1 MRWPW
6 LSKDQYDVDGDDA
19 DDDED
24 DEGEHRRKIWQY
36 LGSLCTSVN
45 FSNDIE

>member
-6 LSKDQYDVDGDDA
+6 LSKDQYDVDDDDA

-24 DEGEHRRKIWQY
+24 DEGEHRRKVRQY

-45 FSNDIE
+45 FSNDTG